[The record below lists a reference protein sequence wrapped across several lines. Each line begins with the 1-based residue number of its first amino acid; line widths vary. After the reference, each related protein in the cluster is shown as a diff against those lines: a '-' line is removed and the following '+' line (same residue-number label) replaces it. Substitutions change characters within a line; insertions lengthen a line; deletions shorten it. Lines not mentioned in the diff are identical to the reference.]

1 VADYIDALRKQHIEN
16 VLKAMIFEALQ
27 RNDLKFTRPYAL
39 LSLMSLGERSDPD
52 EIFEQAEQEGYEG
65 TEEGIKAGLKALRAS
80 GLVLKDGGKF
90 KLNPWFEDELSDFA
104 TELRQAIGFAKA

>member
-1 VADYIDALRKQHIEN
+1 MADYINALRRQHIEN

-52 EIFEQAEQEGYEG
+52 EIFKRAEREGYEG
-65 TEEGIKAGLKALRAS
+65 TEEGNSSSIRGSRMSYPISLQTYAKQSAS
-80 GLVLKDGGKF
+80 QKREKGSPAD
-90 KLNPWFEDELSDFA
+90 S
-104 TELRQAIGFAKA
+104 